1 VEERNSK
8 YGDNVLTP
16 RLKPTPMDR
25 HALAVL
31 IPVIGTLFTGL
42 IALSFTRLG
51 KALAKRIEGGGDDVT
66 SERLARL
73 EAEQDRLQRELADAH
88 DRLDFA
94 ERAIARDKSRSQLP
108 GV

>member
-1 VEERNSK
+1 
-8 YGDNVLTP
+8 
-16 RLKPTPMDR
+16 MDR

-51 KALAKRIEGGGDDVT
+51 KALAKRIEGGDDVT

>member
-1 VEERNSK
+1 
-8 YGDNVLTP
+8 
-16 RLKPTPMDR
+16 MDKQ
-25 HALAVL
+25 ALAVL
-31 IPVIGTLFTGL
+31 IPVITMFFTGL
-42 IALSFTRLG
+42 IAFSFTRLG
-51 KALAKRIEGGGDDVT
+51 KAVAKRIEGGMDDAT

-94 ERAIARDKSRSQLP
+94 ERAIAREKSRSQLP